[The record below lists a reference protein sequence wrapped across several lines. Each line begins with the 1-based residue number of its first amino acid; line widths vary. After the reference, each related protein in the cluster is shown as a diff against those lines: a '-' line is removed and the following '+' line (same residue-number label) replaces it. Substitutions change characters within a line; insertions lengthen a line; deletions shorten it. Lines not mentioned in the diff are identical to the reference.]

1 LEGLKQLRKELKM
14 VVGQIE
20 KQIDQL
26 PNEDSINYDPS
37 EEVIMRTKLRTIEN
51 IVFIIECK
59 QLKATTNILIHRGNH
74 EQDNDN

>member
-51 IVFIIECK
+51 IVFNIECK
-59 QLKATTNILIHRGNH
+59 VMRLEGSNILIHKGND
-74 EQDNDN
+74 E